1 MTEGLP
7 DAVAPAPDV
16 EERLVRRA
24 REGDL
29 DAFNALVET
38 HQRAVYNLCLRM
50 IGSPAAADDA
60 TQEAFLSAWRA
71 LHSFRGGHF
80 RAWLMRISANACRD
94 ELRRRG
100 RRPSVS
106 LDATPPGASE
116 PLDPPD
122 PAPGPEALA
131 LRSERQA
138 QVQEALAKLPEDQR
152 LAVVLCDVQGYAY
165 EEIALVMHCSLGTV
179 KSRIA
184 RGREKLRVLLVSR
197 MEQMSGHERP

>member
-1 MTEGLP
+1 MPGRT
-7 DAVAPAPDV
+7 AK
-16 EERLVRRA
+16 A
-24 REGDL
+24 R
-29 DAFNALVET
+29 
-38 HQRAVYNLCLRM
+38 
-50 IGSPAAADDA
+50 PAA
-60 TQEAFLSAWRA
+60 
-71 LHSFRGGHF
+71 FRLPGRH
-80 RAWLMRISANACRD
+80 AA
-94 ELRRRG
+94 RRQRTA
-100 RRPSVS
+100 RPAGSR
-106 LDATPPGASE
+106 
-116 PLDPPD
+116 
-122 PAPGPEALA
+122 PGPEALA